1 MDASLIKRDPEE
13 ARRQLRLV
21 FAKAGALQARA
32 AEMLGCD
39 ASTFSRWVHALDLHD
54 ELQTMRAQA
63 KAEGWSAPERRGSGK
78 RGSDVK
84 KRASRQ
90 AADRRR
96 LRATRRR

>member
-13 ARRQLRLV
+13 ARRQMRLV

-63 KAEGWSAPERRGSGK
+63 KAEGWSAPERRGK